1 MMRAD
6 YHAAPSGPS
15 SAAPGTMRIAA
26 LIPALNCRTTI
37 ADVVHGVSPRVDD
50 VLVID
55 DGSSD
60 DTDALAAAAGAEVLR
75 HGERRGKGCAL
86 QSGLAWAEER
96 GFTHVFTVDGDGQ
109 HLAAEMP
116 VLLAASRENPAAIV
130 LGERSREGHDISPM
144 KLFGNRF
151 ANRWV
156 EIACGRAFD
165 DTQSGFRIYPVAATL
180 ALGGHASHYGFE
192 TEVVIRAVRTGVPV
206 VCRPVKVYY
215 PPADLRVSYYRPW
228 VDTIRIIFI
237 VVGIILRLRRPRLR
251 S

>member
-1 MMRAD
+1 LTGPHTPRVAVRV
-6 YHAAPSGPS
+6 AA
-15 SAAPGTMRIAA
+15 IV
-26 LIPALNCRTTI
+26 PALDCAATI
-37 ADVVHGVSPRVDD
+37 GDVVAGVRAHIED

-55 DGSSD
+55 DGS
-60 DTDALAAAAGAEVLR
+60 TDLTGALAREAGAEVLR
-75 HGERRGKGCAL
+75 HEERRGKGCAL
-86 QSGLAWAEER
+86 QSGLAWAASQ

-116 VLLAASRENPAAIV
+116 ALLEASRDQPAAIV

-156 EIACGRAFD
+156 EIACGRAFE

-180 ALGGHASHYGFE
+180 ALGGHASHYGYE
-192 TEVVIRAVRTGVPV
+192 TEVLIRAEKTGVPV
-206 VCRPVKVYY
+206 VCRTVAVYY

-228 VDTIRIIFI
+228 LDTIRIIFI
-237 VVGIILRLRRPRLR
+237 VVGLILKLRR
-251 S
+251 